1 MNSGANTKVD
11 LVGRFINFYNRYEN
25 LNLKITFFLISLQIL
40 HLYWL
45 TTDVVLQKI
54 FGESFFL
61 APKSLLPVFVI
72 IDYIEIPA
80 LISGLIFYAYSIR
93 TNKSTA
99 KKSYLFLG
107 LLGVQVIHIFWI
119 TDEVVYNSLFNSTF
133 VEIPYVLSWIAIL
146 IDYLELPVMVDLF
159 YKVIKRKKSS
169 KPILVLQLTSYFF
182 KCWLIYLKCLNL
194 FFSSTVWIY
203 FW

>member
-1 MNSGANTKVD
+1 MPDIYLYHVAYSLILKLGPSVKVD
-11 LVGRFINFYNRYEN
+11 LVQKFINFYQRYEN

-54 FGESFFL
+54 FGHSFFL
-61 APKSLLPVFVI
+61 VSKSLLPIFVV

-80 LISGLIFYAYSIR
+80 LISAIIFYSYSIR
-93 TNKSTA
+93 TKESNA
-99 KKSYLFLG
+99 KKNFLFLG
-107 LLGVQVIHIFWI
+107 MLGVQFFHIFWI
-119 TDEVVYNSLFNSTF
+119 TDEVVYTSLFNFSF

-159 YKVIKRKKSS
+159 YKIIKKKRR
-169 KPILVLQLTSYFF
+169 
-182 KCWLIYLKCLNL
+182 
-194 FFSSTVWIY
+194 
-203 FW
+203 

>member
-1 MNSGANTKVD
+1 MMTFRSD
-11 LVGRFINFYNRYEN
+11 SRVGLLGKFINFYHRYEN

-119 TDEVVYNSLFNSTF
+119 TDEVVYNSLFNSNF

-146 IDYLELPVMVDLF
+146 IDYLELPVMADLF
-159 YKVIKRKKSS
+159 YKVIKKK
-169 KPILVLQLTSYFF
+169 KR
-182 KCWLIYLKCLNL
+182 
-194 FFSSTVWIY
+194 
-203 FW
+203 

>member
-1 MNSGANTKVD
+1 MDSGANTKID
-11 LVGRFINFYNRYEN
+11 LVGKFINFYNRYEN

-45 TTDVVLQKI
+45 TTAVVLQKI

-61 APKSLLPVFVI
+61 APKSLLPLFIV

-80 LISGLIFYAYSIR
+80 LISGLIYYAYSIR

-119 TDEVVYNSLFNSTF
+119 TDEVVYVSLFYTNF

-159 YKVIKRKKSS
+159 HKIIKKKKS
-169 KPILVLQLTSYFF
+169 
-182 KCWLIYLKCLNL
+182 
-194 FFSSTVWIY
+194 
-203 FW
+203 

>member
-1 MNSGANTKVD
+1 MDSGANTKID
-11 LVGRFINFYNRYEN
+11 LVGKFINFYNRYEN

-45 TTDVVLQKI
+45 TTAVVLLKT

-61 APKSLLPVFVI
+61 APKSLLPVFIV

-119 TDEVVYNSLFNSTF
+119 TDEVVYVSLFYTNF

-159 YKVIKRKKSS
+159 YKIIKKK
-169 KPILVLQLTSYFF
+169 KR
-182 KCWLIYLKCLNL
+182 
-194 FFSSTVWIY
+194 
-203 FW
+203 